1 MERGI
6 VALLEVLIDYCA
18 IEFLIDPAQ
27 GLIGPFLLN

>member
-6 VALLEVLIDYCA
+6 VVLLEVRIDHYA

-27 GLIGPFLLN
+27 RLIGPFLLN